1 MIKLSLSLNDSLSI
15 ILAVPMDIISKIDT
29 LLYLFME
36 GKMKQNIP
44 LSFFIEGGAI
54 VPNAPRQLATAHYGS
69 LL

>member
-1 MIKLSLSLNDSLSI
+1 
-15 ILAVPMDIISKIDT
+15 MDIISKIDT